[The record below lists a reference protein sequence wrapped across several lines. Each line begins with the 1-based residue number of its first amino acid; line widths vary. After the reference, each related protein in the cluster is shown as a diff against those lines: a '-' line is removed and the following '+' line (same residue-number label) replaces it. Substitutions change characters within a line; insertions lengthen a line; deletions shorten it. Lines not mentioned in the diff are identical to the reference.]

1 MLFRVF
7 NKVSICIQIINL
19 NEMVLKR
26 NFSIITNFYIK
37 GKHWKR
43 LKAAC
48 KRYWNRKI
56 RREDAYNDTHIKIG
70 KRHFSG
76 EDFGGI

>member
-1 MLFRVF
+1 MHPNNKFERNGIKKKLFNYYEF
-7 NKVSICIQIINL
+7 GN
-19 NEMVLKR
+19 
-26 NFSIITNFYIK
+26 
-37 GKHWKR
+37 HWKR

-56 RREDAYNDTHIKIG
+56 RREDAYNDTYIKIG
-70 KRHFSG
+70 KRHISG

>member
-1 MLFRVF
+1 MHPNNKFERNNIKKKLFNYYEF
-7 NKVSICIQIINL
+7 GKPLSYIQ
-19 NEMVLKR
+19 
-26 NFSIITNFYIK
+26 
-37 GKHWKR
+37 GKHWKH

-56 RREDAYNDTHIKIG
+56 RREDAYNDAHIKIG
-70 KRHFSG
+70 KRYFSG

>member
-7 NKVSICIQIINL
+7 KEVSICIQIINL
-19 NEMVLKR
+19 SEMVLKR
-26 NFSIITNFYIK
+26 NFSIITNFYIQ

-56 RREDAYNDTHIKIG
+56 RREDAYNDTYIKIG

>member
-1 MLFRVF
+1 MLFRIF
-7 NKVSICIQIINL
+7 NEVSICIQIINL
-19 NEMVLKR
+19 NEIILKR
-26 NFSIITNFYIK
+26 NFSIIMNLES
-37 GKHWKR
+37 HWQH

-56 RREDAYNDTHIKIG
+56 RREDAYNDTYIKIG

>member
-1 MLFRVF
+1 MHPNNKLERNGIKKKLFNYYKF
-7 NKVSICIQIINL
+7 GKPLSYIQ
-19 NEMVLKR
+19 
-26 NFSIITNFYIK
+26 

-56 RREDAYNDTHIKIG
+56 RSEDAYNDIYIKIG
-70 KRHFSG
+70 KRHFSD

>member
-7 NKVSICIQIINL
+7 NEVSICIQIINL
-19 NEMVLKR
+19 NEIILKR
-26 NFSIITNFYIK
+26 NFSIITNFYIQ
-37 GKHWKR
+37 GKHCKH

-48 KRYWNRKI
+48 KRYWSRKI
-56 RREDAYNDTHIKIG
+56 RREDAYNDTYIKIG
-70 KRHFSG
+70 KRHLRG

>member
-1 MLFRVF
+1 M
-7 NKVSICIQIINL
+7 
-19 NEMVLKR
+19 NETVLKR
-26 NFSIITNFYIK
+26 NFSIITNLDYIK

-56 RREDAYNDTHIKIG
+56 RREDAYNDTYIKIG

>member
-1 MLFRVF
+1 MHPNNKFERNGIKKKLFNYYEF
-7 NKVSICIQIINL
+7 GKTLSYIN
-19 NEMVLKR
+19 R
-26 NFSIITNFYIK
+26 
-37 GKHWKR
+37 KHM
-43 LKAAC
+43 KAAC

-56 RREDAYNDTHIKIG
+56 RREDAYNDTYIKIG

>member
-19 NEMVLKR
+19 NEIILKR
-26 NFSIITNFYIK
+26 NFSIITNLDYIQ
-37 GKHWKR
+37 GKHWKH

-48 KRYWNRKI
+48 KRHWNREI
-56 RREDAYNDTHIKIG
+56 RREDTHTKIG

>member
-1 MLFRVF
+1 MHPNNKFERNGIKKKLFNYYEF
-7 NKVSICIQIINL
+7 GKPLS
-19 NEMVLKR
+19 
-26 NFSIITNFYIK
+26 YIK
-37 GKHWKR
+37 GKH

-56 RREDAYNDTHIKIG
+56 RREDAYIKIG

>member
-1 MLFRVF
+1 MLFRIF
-7 NKVSICIQIINL
+7 KEVSICIQIINL
-19 NEMVLKR
+19 NETVLKR
-26 NFSIITNFYIK
+26 NFSI
-37 GKHWKR
+37 
-43 LKAAC
+43 C

-56 RREDAYNDTHIKIG
+56 RREDAYNDTYIKIG

>member
-1 MLFRVF
+1 MHPNNKFERNNIKKKLFNYYEFLYSR
-7 NKVSICIQIINL
+7 
-19 NEMVLKR
+19 
-26 NFSIITNFYIK
+26 
-37 GKHWKR
+37 
-43 LKAAC
+43 KAAC

-56 RREDAYNDTHIKIG
+56 RREDAYNDTYIKIG

>member
-1 MLFRVF
+1 MLFRIF
-7 NKVSICIQIINL
+7 KEVSICIQIINL
-19 NEMVLKR
+19 NEIILKR
-26 NFSIITNFYIK
+26 NFSIITNFYIQ

-48 KRYWNRKI
+48 KRYWNGKI
-56 RREDAYNDTHIKIG
+56 RREDAYNDTYIKIG

>member
-1 MLFRVF
+1 MHL
-7 NKVSICIQIINL
+7 IINL

-26 NFSIITNFYIK
+26 NFSI
-37 GKHWKR
+37 
-43 LKAAC
+43 C

-56 RREDAYNDTHIKIG
+56 RREDAYNDTYIKIG

>member
-19 NEMVLKR
+19 NEIILKR
-26 NFSIITNFYIK
+26 NFSIITNLDYIK
-37 GKHWKR
+37 GKHWKH

-48 KRYWNRKI
+48 KRHWNRKI
-56 RREDAYNDTHIKIG
+56 RREDAYIKIG

>member
-1 MLFRVF
+1 M
-7 NKVSICIQIINL
+7 NEII
-19 NEMVLKR
+19 LKR
-26 NFSIITNFYIK
+26 NFSVITNFYIQ
-37 GKHWKR
+37 GKHWGR

-56 RREDAYNDTHIKIG
+56 RREDAYSDTYIKIG